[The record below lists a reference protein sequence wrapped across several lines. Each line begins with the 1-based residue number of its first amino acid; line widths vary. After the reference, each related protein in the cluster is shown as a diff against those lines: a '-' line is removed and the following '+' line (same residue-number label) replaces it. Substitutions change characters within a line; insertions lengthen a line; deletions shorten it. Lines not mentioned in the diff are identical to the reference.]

1 MRTAV
6 QRWAIGQGLHAA
18 RAALARAE
26 TPGRVRELTARIA
39 PFVARRVEYE
49 ASPPVAIGE
58 AGGRWITPAGAPQGG
73 VILYFHGGG
82 FIIESRAIHDAL
94 LAALGR
100 AAGARGLMIDY
111 RLAPE
116 HPFPAAADDCFAAW
130 NWMLSAGFDAAR
142 VVFAGDSAGGN
153 LALVTAMRARDEDLP
168 LPAAIVLMSPVL
180 DLTLSGA
187 SFARNDG
194 IDPMFRAASARR
206 IQDWYAPGLDL
217 ADPRISPLFGRT
229 DGLPPTLL
237 LAGSS
242 EILLD
247 DALRYAAR
255 APGARAAVWHGMP
268 HVFPA
273 IRGLADGDRAIAEM
287 AGFIREHTS
296 EATRGAQERTAC
308 TRSPA

>member
-1 MRTAV
+1 MLAGV
-6 QRWAIGQGLHAA
+6 QRWAVQRVLHAS

-26 TPGRVRELTARIA
+26 TVKRVRELTALAA
-39 PFVARRVEYE
+39 PFIARRETFE
-49 ASPPVAIGE
+49 ASAPFALGE
-58 AGGRWITPAGAPQGG
+58 ARAWWVEPADRPRGG

-82 FIIESRAIHDAL
+82 FVAECRAIHDPL

-100 AAGARGLMIDY
+100 AAGARGLMVDY

-116 HPFPAAADDCFAAW
+116 HPFPAATEDCFAAW
-130 NWMLSAGFDAAR
+130 NWMLSSGIDPQR

-153 LALVTAMRARDEDLP
+153 LALVTAMRARDEGLP
-168 LPAAIVLMSPVL
+168 LPAALVLMSPVL
-180 DLTLSGA
+180 DLTFSGA

-194 IDPMFRAASARR
+194 IDPMFRAATARR
-206 IQDWYAPGLDL
+206 IQEWYASGLDA

-229 DGLPPTLL
+229 EHLPPTLL

-247 DALRYAAR
+247 DTLRYAAR
-255 APGARAAVWHGMP
+255 TRTAHAAVWHDMP

-273 IRGLADGDRAIAEM
+273 IRGLVDGDRAIAEI

-296 EATRGAQERTAC
+296 EATRGA
-308 TRSPA
+308 

>member
-1 MRTAV
+1 MRAAV
-6 QRWAIGQGLHAA
+6 QRWAIEQGLHAA

-26 TPGRVRELTARIA
+26 TPARVRELTARVA
-39 PFVARRVEYE
+39 PFIARKEAYE
-49 ASPPVAIGE
+49 ASPPLAMGE
-58 AGGRWITPAGAPQGG
+58 AHGRWITPAGAPQGG
-73 VILYFHGGG
+73 IVLYFHGGG
-82 FIIESRAIHDAL
+82 FIVECRGIHEPL
-94 LAALGR
+94 LATLAR
-100 AAGARGLMIDY
+100 AAGARGLMVDY

-116 HPFPAAADDCFAAW
+116 HPFPAATLDCFAAW
-130 NWMLSAGFDAAR
+130 NWMLSTGFDPAR

-180 DLTLSGA
+180 DMTFSGA

-194 IDPMFRAASARR
+194 LDPMFRAASARR
-206 IQDWYAPGLDL
+206 LPVWYAPGLDL

-237 LAGSS
+237 HAGSS

-247 DALRYAAR
+247 DTLRYAAR
-255 APGARAAVWHGMP
+255 APGARAAVWHDMP

-273 IRGLADGDRAIAEM
+273 IRGLVDGDRAIAEM

-296 EATRGAQERTAC
+296 EATRGA
-308 TRSPA
+308 